1 MVVVGGGDTA
11 MEESEFM
18 SKFASKV
25 YVVHRRDTL
34 RASLFMQQR
43 VKRNPKIEFVYSSEV
58 VQASGGDLLESVTV
72 KSTVDGSNRRIEAAG
87 LFFAIGHDPA
97 TGFLKGLLELDND
110 GYVVT
115 PAGRTTT
122 SVPGIFAAGDVADK
136 LWRQAVTAA
145 GAGCIAALEAEHYL
159 ASLLPLPPQSSL

>member
-1 MVVVGGGDTA
+1 MEDIAIRSTPNEPLVVRSKTTEVHADAVVIATGAVARRLSFPGSDQFWQRGISACAVCDGAAPIFRGAPVVVVGGGDTA

-58 VQASGGDLLESVTV
+58 VQASGGR
-72 KSTVDGSNRRIEAAG
+72 ST
-87 LFFAIGHDPA
+87 
-97 TGFLKGLLELDND
+97 
-110 GYVVT
+110 
-115 PAGRTTT
+115 
-122 SVPGIFAAGDVADK
+122 
-136 LWRQAVTAA
+136 
-145 GAGCIAALEAEHYL
+145 
-159 ASLLPLPPQSSL
+159 